1 MSKEN
6 NQVMV
11 QIPDIVK
18 DCVLPEPENL
28 NFYKLYEKRSIYVT
42 GEIDTWL
49 IEISRI
55 IHIINIEDKGKPI
68 EEREPIKIFIYT
80 EGGDMLSTWNFID
93 VVNASKTPV
102 WTINFGLSMSAGM
115 LMLVSGHKRFAL
127 RHSTGLYHSGSAELG
142 GTREQVES
150 MQKWYDSLGKTTDKW
165 FLDHCKIDQKLF
177 NRKKKTDWYMTAEEM
192 LEYGIVDKIID
203 SLDEVI

>member
-18 DCVLPEPENL
+18 DCGLPEPENL

-68 EEREPIKIFIYT
+68 EEREPIKIFVYS
-80 EGGDMLSTWNFID
+80 EGGDMLAAWNLID
-93 VVNASKTPV
+93 VVNASTTPV
-102 WTINFGLSMSAGM
+102 YMINYGMAMSAGM
-115 LMLVSGHKRFAL
+115 LLLVSGHKRFAL

-150 MQKWYDSLGKTTDKW
+150 MQKWYDNLGKTTDKW

-177 NRKKKTDWYMTAEEM
+177 NHKKKTDWYMTADEM
-192 LEYGIVDKIID
+192 LEYGIIGKIID